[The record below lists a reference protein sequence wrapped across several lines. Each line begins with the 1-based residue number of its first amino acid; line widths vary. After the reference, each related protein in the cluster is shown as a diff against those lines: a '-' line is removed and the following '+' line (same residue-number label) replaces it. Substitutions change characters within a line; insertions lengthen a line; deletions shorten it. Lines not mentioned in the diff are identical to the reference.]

1 MGLSFAFLLTGAGLV
16 GALLTFAFQDLLKDW
31 INGFLIVFEDQYTV
45 GDMVQF
51 QEFIGLVE
59 NMSLRATQLRAA
71 DGRLITIAH
80 NQIITAHNLSKDWAR
95 VNFTIE
101 VAYQTE
107 PDVAISLMAAIA
119 ENMAVDP
126 QWQEDIINPVQVAG
140 VSRVSHTG
148 MEIMLRIVVKRL
160 RQWDIERE
168 YRRRLKIAFEE
179 KGIHI
184 GIPQQS
190 FLIARDREEFKG
202 QF

>member
-1 MGLSFAFLLTGAGLV
+1 MA
-16 GALLTFAFQDLLKDW
+16 
-31 INGFLIVFEDQYTV
+31 IVTV
-45 GDMVQF
+45 
-51 QEFIGLVE
+51 
-59 NMSLRATQLRAA
+59 RASSMLATY
-71 DGRLITIAH
+71 GRFITITHA
-80 NQIITAHNLSKDWAR
+80 QIIREHILSKVWAR
-95 VNFTIE
+95 VDFTIE
-101 VAYQTE
+101 VAYDTE
-107 PDVAISLMAAIA
+107 PDLAIALMAAIA

-184 GIPQQS
+184 GIHQQS
-190 FLIARDREEFKG
+190 FLIAKTRLELQG